1 MVRANS
7 QFFFAPPTRA
17 RHLDRPSAEVSSAD
31 STGGSKEAA
40 FLRLNGLE
48 REVKQKWANQAL
60 NLANNQSRYLNIGNT
75 INHSS
80 INSTQ
85 KSIKSRVKKST
96 FSTKLLLT
104 HLEK

>member
-17 RHLDRPSAEVSSAD
+17 RHLDRPSAEVSSAG
-31 STGGSKEAA
+31 STVGSKEAA

-48 REVKQKWANQAL
+48 REVKQKWANLKL
-60 NLANNQSRYLNIGNT
+60 NLANYESRYLNNGNT

-85 KSIKSRVKKST
+85 KSIKSRVKLSI
-96 FSTKLLLT
+96 FRPNFYLLI
-104 HLEK
+104 